1 MLNPAGTVR
10 HSGTCLGSL
19 EMPQVFARSSCRDCY
34 APYKLL
40 RPIQGEASGRDVRGR
55 GSGVQWIGE
64 FLGLRREWDRLIEEY
79 RKWGGF
85 KH

>member
-34 APYKLL
+34 APYKERLPDATSVDAVQESSGSVSSL
-40 RPIQGEASGRDVRGR
+40 GCGENG
-55 GSGVQWIGE
+55 IG
-64 FLGLRREWDRLIEEY
+64 
-79 RKWGGF
+79 
-85 KH
+85 